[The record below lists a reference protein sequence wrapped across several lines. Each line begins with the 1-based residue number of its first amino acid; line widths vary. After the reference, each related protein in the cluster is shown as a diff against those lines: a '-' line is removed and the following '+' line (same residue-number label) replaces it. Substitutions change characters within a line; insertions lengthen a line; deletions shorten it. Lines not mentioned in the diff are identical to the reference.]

1 MAKGRPR
8 SFDKDEALDIA
19 LKLFWQYGYEGA
31 SISQLADAMGIKIPS
46 LYAAFGHKENL
57 FKQAVQRYGELNG
70 KLYHDSF
77 AKKTAKE
84 VIQSI
89 LEGEVELVTRETCP
103 DGCLVIQGALATSPA
118 SESVR
123 KFMCE
128 LRAMAESWMR
138 ERFERARKEGDLPPE
153 ADPATLA
160 CYVMALNSGIAVQ
173 AKSGV
178 GKERLIQVVRHV
190 MESWPYK

>member
-19 LKLFWQYGYEGA
+19 LRLFWQYGYEGA